1 LQIQTS
7 RNLADDRNL
16 RQSVDLPARYIF
28 PPSMTESM
36 RQRELKRIA
45 ISLLIAGYSYLLFA
59 FAQRLSPGHSDF
71 SVIWF
76 AARALLDGSNPYLV
90 IGPGR
95 EIPFDWELHYPLSTL
110 VAATP
115 LALMGE
121 SWSDF
126 IFVFGSAFL
135 LAYGAIRDNLNRVWI
150 FASAAYVVN
159 AKSAQWSAL
168 TASGFFLPF
177 AAALACLKPSDGLAV
192 LSGTARRS
200 WIIAGSVAVVLIAI
214 SFLILPSWP
223 RYWMASVTNTWEFV
237 SPVRRAGGFL
247 LLLALLRWKT
257 REGRFLFVLSLVPQV
272 QSWYA
277 GVLPLLVARS
287 KRENQILSLISS
299 LGYVLLIPLSLDSA
313 TREISTFTVGRLMIA
328 FCYLPALIV
337 VLRRPNVSADER

>member
-1 LQIQTS
+1 MNDT
-7 RNLADDRNL
+7 
-16 RQSVDLPARYIF
+16 
-28 PPSMTESM
+28 T

-45 ISLLIAGYSYLLFA
+45 ISFAIATYSYLLFA
-59 FAQRLSPGHSDF
+59 FAQRLAPGHSDF

-76 AARALLDGSNPYLV
+76 AARAMLEGNNPYAV

-95 EIPFDWELHYPLSTL
+95 AIAFDWELHYPLTTI

-115 LALMGE
+115 LALLRE

-135 LAYGAIRDNLNRVWI
+135 FAYGAVRDNLNRLWI

-168 TASGFFLPF
+168 MASGFFLPL
-177 AAALACLKPSDGLAV
+177 AAAFTCLKPSDGLAV
-192 LSGTARRS
+192 LSGTGRRS
-200 WIIAGSVAVVLIAI
+200 WIIGVSFAAALTLI
-214 SFLILPSWP
+214 SLVILPSWP
-223 RYWMASVTNTWEFV
+223 RYWMTSVTGTWEFV
-237 SPVRRAGGFL
+237 SPMRRAGGFL
-247 LLLALLRWKT
+247 LLLAVLRWRT

-299 LGYVLLIPLSLDSA
+299 VGYVLMIPLSLDSA

-337 VLRRPNVSADER
+337 VLRRPNTAEAS

>member
-1 LQIQTS
+1 M
-7 RNLADDRNL
+7 NADIR
-16 RQSVDLPARYIF
+16 
-28 PPSMTESM
+28 MK
-36 RQRELKRIA
+36 ELKRIS
-45 ISLLIAGYSYLLFA
+45 ISLGIAGYSYLLFA
-59 FAQRLSPGHSDF
+59 FSQRLAPGHSDF

-76 AARALLDGSNPYLV
+76 AARALLEGNNPYAV

-95 EIPFDWELHYPLSTL
+95 AIPFGWELHYPLSTL
-110 VAATP
+110 VAAIP
-115 LALMGE
+115 LALIRE

-126 IFVFGSAFL
+126 MFVFGSAFL
-135 LAYGAIRDNLNRVWI
+135 LAYGALRHNLNRIWI

-168 TASGFFLPF
+168 TASGFFLPA

-192 LSGTARRS
+192 LAGTGRRS
-200 WIIAGSVAVVLIAI
+200 WMIAGSVAVALIVI

-223 RYWMASVTNTWEFV
+223 RYWMTSVTGTWEFV

-247 LLLALLRWKT
+247 LLLSVLRWRT

-287 KRENQILSLISS
+287 KRENQILSLVSS
-299 LGYVLLIPLSLDSA
+299 LGYVIMIPLALDSA
-313 TREISTFTVGRLMIA
+313 TQEISTFSVGRLMIA
-328 FCYLPALIV
+328 FCYLPALIA
-337 VLRRPNVSADER
+337 VLKRPNTAEAV

>member
-1 LQIQTS
+1 MNDT
-7 RNLADDRNL
+7 
-16 RQSVDLPARYIF
+16 
-28 PPSMTESM
+28 T
-36 RQRELKRIA
+36 RQRELRRIA
-45 ISLLIAGYSYLLFA
+45 ISFGIATYSYLLFA
-59 FAQRLSPGHSDF
+59 FAQRLAPGHSDF

-76 AARALLDGSNPYLV
+76 AARAMVEGNNPYAV

-95 EIPFDWELHYPLSTL
+95 AIPFDWELHYPLTTI

-115 LALMGE
+115 LALLRE

-135 LAYGAIRDNLNRVWI
+135 LAYGAVRDNLNRVWI

-168 TASGFFLPF
+168 MASGFFLPL
-177 AAALACLKPSDGLAV
+177 AAAFTCLKPSDGLAI
-192 LSGTARRS
+192 LSGTGRRS
-200 WIIAGSVAVVLIAI
+200 WIIAVSFAVALTLI
-214 SFLILPSWP
+214 SLVILPSWP
-223 RYWMASVTNTWEFV
+223 RYWMTSVTGTWEFV

-247 LLLALLRWKT
+247 LLLAVLRWRT

-287 KRENQILSLISS
+287 KRENQILSLVSS
-299 LGYVLLIPLSLDSA
+299 LGYVLMIPLSLESA

-337 VLRRPNVSADER
+337 VLRRPNTAEAS